1 MNGGEFKM
9 KLKFIKR
16 DDFVN
21 YRKCSMFLG
30 TISCDWKCCK
40 ESNLPCSI
48 CQNYPW
54 SNNPIKEF
62 DNKDIINMYL
72 KDGLEESI
80 VFGGLEPILQ
90 FQEIVLFISE
100 FRKVSEDDI
109 VIYTGYYKE
118 EIKEQIN
125 ILKNYPN
132 IIIKYGRYIPNMEE
146 RFDDVLGIKLA
157 SKNQYAEKIS

>member
-1 MNGGEFKM
+1 M

-21 YRKCSMFLG
+21 YKKCSMFLG
-30 TISCDWKCCK
+30 TTSCNWKCCK
-40 ESNLPCSI
+40 ESNIPCSV

-80 VFGGLEPILQ
+80 VFGGLEPMLQ
-90 FQEIVLFISE
+90 FQELVSFIDE

-109 VIYTGYYKE
+109 VIYTGYYESEIEKE
-118 EIKEQIN
+118 IE
-125 ILKNYPN
+125 ILKNYKN
-132 IIIKYGRYIPNMEE
+132 IIIKFGRYIPN
-146 RFDDVLGIKLA
+146 RNNRYDDVLGITLI
-157 SKNQYAEKIS
+157 SDNQYAKKIS

>member
-1 MNGGEFKM
+1 M

-21 YRKCSMFLG
+21 YKKCSVFLG
-30 TISCDWKCCK
+30 TTSCDWKCCK
-40 ESNLPCSI
+40 ESNIPCSV

-62 DNKDIINMYL
+62 NNKSIIDMYL

-80 VFGGLEPILQ
+80 VFGGLEPMLQ
-90 FQEIVLFISE
+90 FQELVSFIDE

-109 VIYTGYYKE
+109 VIYTGYYPSEIEKE
-118 EIKEQIN
+118 IT
-125 ILKNYPN
+125 ILKKFSN
-132 IIIKYGRYIPNMEE
+132 IIIKFGRYIPNRPSRYDEI
-146 RFDDVLGIKLA
+146 LGVTLA
-157 SKNQYAEKIS
+157 SDNQYAEKIS

>member
-1 MNGGEFKM
+1 M

-21 YRKCSMFLG
+21 YKKCSMFLG
-30 TISCDWKCCK
+30 TTSCNWKCCK
-40 ESNLPCSI
+40 ESNIPCSV

-62 DNKDIINMYL
+62 NNKDIINMYL

-80 VFGGLEPILQ
+80 VFGGLEPMLQ
-90 FQEIVLFISE
+90 FQELVSFIDE

-109 VIYTGYYKE
+109 VIYTGYYKN
-118 EIKEQIN
+118 EIEKEID
-125 ILKNYPN
+125 ILKTYKN
-132 IIIKYGRYIPNMEE
+132 IIIKFGRYIPN
-146 RFDDVLGIKLA
+146 RNSRYDDILGITLI
-157 SKNQYAEKIS
+157 SDNQYAEKIS

>member
-1 MNGGEFKM
+1 M

-21 YRKCSMFLG
+21 YKKCSMFLG
-30 TISCDWKCCK
+30 TTSCDWKCCK

-62 DNKDIINMYL
+62 NNKDIINMYL

-80 VFGGLEPILQ
+80 VFGGLEPMLQ
-90 FQEIVLFISE
+90 FQELVSFIDK
-100 FRKVSEDDI
+100 FRKVSNDDI
-109 VIYTGYYKE
+109 VIYTGYYKI
-118 EIKEQIN
+118 EIEKEIE
-125 ILKNYPN
+125 ILKKYKN
-132 IIIKYGRYIPNMEE
+132 IIIKFGRYVPNRKSRYDE
-146 RFDDVLGIKLA
+146 VLGITLA
-157 SKNQYAEKIS
+157 SDNQYAEKIS

>member
-1 MNGGEFKM
+1 M

-21 YRKCSMFLG
+21 YKKCSMFLG
-30 TISCDWKCCK
+30 TTSCDWKCCK
-40 ESNLPCSI
+40 ESNIPCSI

-62 DNKDIINMYL
+62 NNKDIINMYL

-80 VFGGLEPILQ
+80 VFGGLEPMLQ
-90 FQEIVLFISE
+90 FQELVSFIDK

-109 VIYTGYYKE
+109 VIYTGYYKT
-118 EIKEQIN
+118 EIEKEIE
-125 ILKNYPN
+125 ILKKYKN
-132 IIIKYGRYIPNMEE
+132 IIIKFGRYIPN
-146 RFDDVLGIKLA
+146 RKNRYDDILGITLA
-157 SKNQYAEKIS
+157 SDNQYAEKIS